1 MLSGIPGGGNRMC
14 KGPQTMKSMSC
25 AGTHTYFMLL
35 EQKKCEESVGSK
47 TEQVV
52 WVKCFESD

>member
-1 MLSGIPGGGNRMC
+1 MC